1 MQSAAMAD
9 KRISLLLWL
18 LPLIAYSS
26 DAQAWGLTT
35 HVYFSQLLLWAVPLL
50 DPRLKIAAR
59 KLPGLVLAGACLP
72 DLMLTGRF
80 AGTSVFSSSHHWET
94 ASHLIRNAVTDEEA
108 AIALGYGSHLIVDI
122 IAHNHFV
129 PAHETIWIN
138 LPVATHAASEWAM
151 DAHVERQVFQMPS
164 SLLKE
169 HHGLLANYLTHH
181 FTCGN
186 KEAGKALVYLANAT
200 RLLEISSLPRMCYRT
215 GRVLDRKLENRFDTY
230 LAETGNRLQQIT
242 RLLAGEQPAWHA
254 DVPCAR
260 SSRQNIQRYSMTQL
274 NHVVPLPAD
283 LFEAGELLS
292 EHQ

>member
-1 MQSAAMAD
+1 MTD

-18 LPLIAYSS
+18 LPLVAYSS

-35 HVYFSQLLLWAVPLL
+35 HVYFSQLLLWAIPLL
-50 DPRLKIAAR
+50 DPRLKSAAR
-59 KLPGLVLAGACLP
+59 KFPGLVLAGACLP
-72 DLMLTGRF
+72 DLMLTGKL
-80 AGTSVFSSSHHWET
+80 AGTSAFSSSHHWET
-94 ASHLIRNAVTDEEA
+94 ASRLIQNAVSDEEA
-108 AIALGYGSHLIVDI
+108 AIALGYSSHLIVDI

-151 DAHVERQVFQMPS
+151 DVHVERQVFQMPS

-169 HHGLLANYLTHH
+169 HHVQLTGYLTHH
-181 FTCGN
+181 FPCG
-186 KEAGKALVYLANAT
+186 KTKAEKALVYLANAT
-200 RLLEISSLPRMCYRT
+200 RLLEISTLPWMCYRT
-215 GRVLDRKLENRFDTY
+215 GRALDRKLENRFDTY
-230 LAETGNRLQQIT
+230 LAETGTRLQQIT

-260 SSRQNIQRYSMTQL
+260 SSRLNIQRYPMTQL

-283 LFEAGELLS
+283 LFEAAEYLS